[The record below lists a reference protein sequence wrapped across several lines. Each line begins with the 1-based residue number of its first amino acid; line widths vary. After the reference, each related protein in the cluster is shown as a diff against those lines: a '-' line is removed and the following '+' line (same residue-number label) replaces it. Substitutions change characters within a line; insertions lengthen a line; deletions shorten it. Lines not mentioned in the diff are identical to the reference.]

1 MRVASQ
7 RFLSLRAQ
15 GVGGLP
21 RFAEE
26 PLTFGFRL
34 LRSLAQV
41 RGALLVELLVL
52 VLELVALLFGFGLF
66 RVGVR
71 KFRGD
76 PFLPRVDGVEYGLR
90 ESASATTPG

>member
-15 GVGGLP
+15 GVGRLP

-26 PLTFGFRL
+26 SLAFGFRL
-34 LRSLAQV
+34 LRSLAQE
-41 RGALLVELLVL
+41 RGALLVELFVF
-52 VLELVALLFGFGLF
+52 VLELVALLFGFGFF

-76 PFLPRVDGVEYGLR
+76 PLLPRIDGIENWLVEK
-90 ESASATTPG
+90 A

>member
-34 LRSLAQV
+34 LRSLAQE
-41 RGALLVELLVL
+41 RGALLVKLLVL
-52 VLELVALLFGFGLF
+52 VLELVALLLGLGLLA
-66 RVGVR
+66 VSVR
-71 KFRGD
+71 KLRGD
-76 PFLPRVDGVEYGLR
+76 LFLPRVDGTENGLV
-90 ESASATTPG
+90 